1 MYECVFMHLRV
12 YAGEKNLCMIKLNP
26 REVET
31 VPHMATTLNPT
42 LTVTA
47 TELANWV
54 RPPQAYDY
62 LHFQIQFMLW
72 NFH

>member
-12 YAGEKNLCMIKLNP
+12 YAVEKNLCMIKLNP

-31 VPHMATTLNPT
+31 VPHMGTTLNPT

-47 TELANWV
+47 TELAN
-54 RPPQAYDY
+54 
-62 LHFQIQFMLW
+62 
-72 NFH
+72 